1 MTIGSSHP
9 PVLPWTL
16 PLKTLIVPESN
27 KRLKALRL
35 PAIIWTEAYAGALYD
50 FNNTLEG
57 IGDGLADI
65 GWVGSLWEP
74 AKQPLQNVAYYSPFV
89 TGDFRALVE
98 VQNQLM
104 EKVPAF
110 AAEWTKHNTVFLGA
124 QVADTYHLVTK
135 FPVTKLEDL
144 KGRKLLAPGA
154 IASRVQGIGVTA
166 VDAGLPV
173 FYNMLQTGVADGAVI
188 LITGVLPFKL
198 HEVAPYITKVD
209 LGAVFSG
216 ALAMNKKTFDGL
228 TPQMQ
233 QVFRQIGNEYA
244 KMCADLVAQREASTW
259 AALAK
264 MPNVTVS
271 EMPAAER
278 AKWAKALPDVA
289 GDRARRN
296 GEPAAGPED
305 LHGGGAQA
313 RREAAREWDRSLG
326 KAWIHFPGRGFGALT
341 LGMNSVGTLWI
352 FALMFLIC
360 ADVAGRYLLNA
371 PIKGAAEMVGY
382 SIVTAVFLQMASTLR
397 AGRFTR
403 VEMLIEPLEA
413 RRPAAGHALNAVYHL
428 VGAAVFAVITWGTWP
443 KLADACERRSPARR
457 ACSCLIWPFSRCRL
471 GAAVTVGSDPGLQP
485 PAPDPRRWRARGLS
499 PVGSARA
506 RALPGSLSRPEQLQV
521 GLSTWS
527 ACCCSSPACRRRHH
541 DRGRLRRHRLI
552 GRCGLGMR
560 AA

>member
-1 MTIGSSHP
+1 MKIFTIAIALLVALPAAARDYKMTIGSSHP
-9 PVLPWTL
+9 PVLPWTI
-16 PLKTLIVPESN
+16 PLKELVVPESN
-27 KRLKALRL
+27 KRLKAKGL
-35 PAIIWTEAYAGALYD
+35 PDSIQWTEAYAGALYD

-110 AAEWTKHNTVFLGA
+110 AAEWAKHNTVFLGA

-216 ALAMNKKTFDGL
+216 ALAMNKKTWDGL
-228 TPQMQ
+228 PPHMKDL
-233 QVFRQIGNEYA
+233 FRELGRDYA

-264 MPNVTVS
+264 NPAVKVS
-271 EMPAAER
+271 DLPQAER
-278 AKWAKALPDVA
+278 EKWAKALPDVA
-289 GDRARRN
+289 GDWARRN
-296 GEPAAGPED
+296 GD
-305 LHGGGAQA
+305 
-313 RREAAREWDRSLG
+313 
-326 KAWIHFPGRGFGALT
+326 
-341 LGMNSVGTLWI
+341 
-352 FALMFLIC
+352 
-360 ADVAGRYLLNA
+360 AGRQVLK
-371 PIKGAAEMVGY
+371 IFME
-382 SIVTAVFLQMASTLR
+382 
-397 AGRFTR
+397 
-403 VEMLIEPLEA
+403 EA
-413 RRPAAGHALNAVYHL
+413 RKR
-428 VGAAVFAVITWGTWP
+428 GAKPLRDWD
-443 KLADACERRSPARR
+443 K
-457 ACSCLIWPFSRCRL
+457 
-471 GAAVTVGSDPGLQP
+471 GL
-485 PAPDPRRWRARGLS
+485 
-499 PVGSARA
+499 
-506 RALPGSLSRPEQLQV
+506 
-521 GLSTWS
+521 
-527 ACCCSSPACRRRHH
+527 
-541 DRGRLRRHRLI
+541 
-552 GRCGLGMR
+552 
-560 AA
+560 

>member
-1 MTIGSSHP
+1 MRVPVTIAAVLLAAAPALARDYKMTIGSSHP
-9 PVLPWTL
+9 PVLPWTI
-16 PLKTLIVPESN
+16 PLKELVVPESN
-27 KRLKALRL
+27 KRLKAKGL
-35 PAIIWTEAYAGALYD
+35 PDTIQWTEAYAGALYD

-216 ALAMNKKTFDGL
+216 ALAMNKKTWDGL
-228 TPQMQ
+228 PPHMKDL
-233 QVFRQIGNEYA
+233 FRELGRDYA
-244 KMCADLVAQREASTW
+244 KMCADLVAQREAAAW
-259 AALAK
+259 EALAK
-264 MPNVTVS
+264 NPAVKVS
-271 EMPAAER
+271 ELPQAER

-289 GDRARRN
+289 GDWARRN
-296 GEPAAGPED
+296 GDAGRQVLKIFMEEARKR
-305 LHGGGAQA
+305 GAKPL
-313 RREAAREWDRSLG
+313 RDWDR
-326 KAWIHFPGRGFGALT
+326 
-341 LGMNSVGTLWI
+341 
-352 FALMFLIC
+352 
-360 ADVAGRYLLNA
+360 
-371 PIKGAAEMVGY
+371 
-382 SIVTAVFLQMASTLR
+382 
-397 AGRFTR
+397 
-403 VEMLIEPLEA
+403 
-413 RRPAAGHALNAVYHL
+413 
-428 VGAAVFAVITWGTWP
+428 
-443 KLADACERRSPARR
+443 
-457 ACSCLIWPFSRCRL
+457 
-471 GAAVTVGSDPGLQP
+471 GL
-485 PAPDPRRWRARGLS
+485 
-499 PVGSARA
+499 
-506 RALPGSLSRPEQLQV
+506 
-521 GLSTWS
+521 
-527 ACCCSSPACRRRHH
+527 
-541 DRGRLRRHRLI
+541 
-552 GRCGLGMR
+552 
-560 AA
+560 

>member
-1 MTIGSSHP
+1 MKILGAMTIALLVAMPAAARDYKMTIGSSHP

-27 KRLKALRL
+27 KRLKALGS
-35 PAIIWTEAYAGALYD
+35 ADTIQWTEAYAGALYD

-135 FPVTKLEDL
+135 FPVKSLEDI
-144 KGRKLLAPGA
+144 KGKKLLAPGA
-154 IASRVQGIGVTA
+154 IASRVHGTGAIP

-216 ALAMNKKTFDGL
+216 ALAMNKKTWDGL
-228 TPQMQ
+228 PPHMQ
-233 QVFRQIGNEYA
+233 DLFRALGRDYA
-244 KMCADLVAQREASTW
+244 KMCSDLVAEREAGAW

-264 MPNVTVS
+264 NPAVKIS
-271 EMPAAER
+271 ELPQAER
-278 AKWAKALPDVA
+278 EKWAKALPDVA
-289 GDRARRN
+289 GDWARRN
-296 GEPAAGPED
+296 GEP
-305 LHGGGAQA
+305 
-313 RREAAREWDRSLG
+313 
-326 KAWIHFPGRGFGALT
+326 GRQVLK
-341 LGMNSVGTLWI
+341 I
-352 FALMFLIC
+352 FM
-360 ADVAGRYLLNA
+360 
-371 PIKGAAEMVGY
+371 E
-382 SIVTAVFLQMASTLR
+382 
-397 AGRFTR
+397 
-403 VEMLIEPLEA
+403 EA
-413 RRPAAGHALNAVYHL
+413 RKH
-428 VGAAVFAVITWGTWP
+428 GAKPLRDWD
-443 KLADACERRSPARR
+443 K
-457 ACSCLIWPFSRCRL
+457 
-471 GAAVTVGSDPGLQP
+471 GL
-485 PAPDPRRWRARGLS
+485 
-499 PVGSARA
+499 
-506 RALPGSLSRPEQLQV
+506 
-521 GLSTWS
+521 
-527 ACCCSSPACRRRHH
+527 
-541 DRGRLRRHRLI
+541 
-552 GRCGLGMR
+552 
-560 AA
+560 